1 MNRICVFCGSSSG
14 GGPEFA
20 QTAAEMGHILADRDI
35 GLVYGGANIGTMG
48 ALADATLDAG
58 GSVIGVMPEALIEEQ
73 AHTGLSE
80 LHTISHEYQHDA
92 MHARK
97 VRMVELSDGFIA
109 LPGGLGTVEE
119 FFEIL
124 FWAQLG
130 IHQHP
135 CGLLNSFDYYR
146 GVIDF
151 LDHAVSRQFFSK
163 EHRTRVIVENTPE
176 TLLDRFE
183 AYKKNQRGK

>member
-1 MNRICVFCGSSSG
+1 MNRVCVFCGSNSG
-14 GGPEFA
+14 NGSEFV
-20 QTAAEMGHILADRDI
+20 QTAEEMGRLLADRGI

-58 GSVIGVMPEALIEEQ
+58 GSVIGVIPETLVEEQ

-80 LHTISHEYQHDA
+80 LHVISHEYHHDA

-97 VRMVELSDGFIA
+97 DRMVELSDGFIA
-109 LPGGLGTVEE
+109 LPGGLGTAEE

-124 FWAQLG
+124 AWAQFG
-130 IHQHP
+130 IHRNP
-135 CGLLNSFDYYR
+135 CGLLNLSDYYR

-151 LDHAVSRQFFSK
+151 LDHAVSQQFLD
-163 EHRTRVIVENTPE
+163 EQHHARVVVEDDPKTM
-176 TLLDRFE
+176 LDRLE
-183 AYKKNQRGK
+183 AYDRTQGRK